1 MHMKSSALLVLSTAI
16 ALSSPLRAE
25 PNEAALVE
33 SVKRL
38 GANWERILKSQTVVL
53 LECDGGGFVGVRA
66 RAGTHVVGID
76 LQRTNS
82 LMSPYRGIV
91 EISGAFET
99 NDSKQNGAC
108 HSSPSAAKLANGWWG
123 LNLSFDMRLTY
134 DLENDSFKI
143 SGGNELF
150 MNQFFNHERTIY
162 YDQPEARL
170 VFQPPVN

>member
-1 MHMKSSALLVLSTAI
+1 MHTKSSALLVLFAAI
-16 ALSSPLRAE
+16 SLSSPLRAG
-25 PNEAALVE
+25 PNKAALVQT
-33 SVKRL
+33 VKDL
-38 GANWERILKSQTVVL
+38 GVNWERILNSQTVL
-53 LECDGGGFVGVRA
+53 LLNCDGGGFVGVRA

-91 EISGAFET
+91 QVRGAFDI
-99 NDSKQNGAC
+99 NSSQQDGAC
-108 HSSPSAAKLANGWWG
+108 HPSAATAKVANEWWG
-123 LNLSFDMRLTY
+123 NNRSYDMLLTY

-150 MNQFFNHERTIY
+150 MNQFFLHRTIY

-170 VFQPPVN
+170 IFQLPVN